1 MAHKILV
8 AVDGSA
14 SSERAVE
21 FAAKI
26 VADLKDGSLTILHVG
41 EPIPINVMEYD
52 KLPGKGTWDEKLEKH
67 RQEVAGYEKQEAKT
81 DAEKELFRFL
91 KHRAEQLGVKPEKI
105 DTRFLADIQNVA
117 TEIILEAERG
127 GYEAICLGR
136 QGRHSVKEFFIGSVP
151 ERLVR
156 HAKGCAVW
164 VVE

>member
-8 AVDGSA
+8 AVDGSN

-21 FAAKI
+21 YAAKI

-67 RQEVAGYEKQEAKT
+67 REEVAGYEKKEAKT
-81 DAEKELFRFL
+81 PEEQEMFRFL
-91 KHRAEQLGVKPEKI
+91 RHRAEQLGLKSDQI

-117 TEIILEAERG
+117 TEILMEAERG
-127 GYEAICLGR
+127 GYEAICLSR
-136 QGRHSVKEFFIGSVP
+136 QGRHSFKEFFTGSIS
-151 ERLVR
+151 EKLVR
-156 HAKGCAVW
+156 HIKGCAVW